1 MRLARTRCSS
11 PLVLPRWPPRG
22 EWCVKLLS
30 VLMAALTLSVP
41 AAPVEADYKSEFAMS
56 IVVNEEAPWGRAAA
70 RFAEAVRYRTQGRIQ
85 IKNYFDSKLLA
96 DRQTTEFKLLQQGVA
111 DFAIGSTINWSPQ
124 VKELNLFS
132 LPFMF
137 PTYKA
142 IDAVQAGE
150 PGKRLF
156 KLIEQKGVIP
166 IAWGENGFREL
177 TNSKRPIRRPEDLQG
192 LRIRVVGV
200 PIFADIF
207 RAFGANPV
215 PMNFGEAVVA
225 VRQGTVDGQENPMWV
240 IVPYRFWSA
249 HHYVTLWRYTIDP
262 IILGVSAKTWATIR
276 PEDQAIVRKVGEE
289 VMALEKRES
298 REGVEG
304 SMGVLGIADT
314 LEKIYGMNE
323 VRLSPG
329 ELKAFRDKT
338 QPVST
343 KWTEEI
349 GVDLVRKAERIIES
363 AR

>member
-11 PLVLPRWPPRG
+11 PLVSRRWRPRG
-22 EWCVKLLS
+22 ERCVKLPS
-30 VLMAALTLSVP
+30 VLMVALALSGP
-41 AAPVEADYKSEFAMS
+41 AAPVKADYKSEFAMS

-177 TNSKRPIRRPEDLQG
+177 TNSKRPIRRPEHLQG

-225 VRQGTVDGQENPMWV
+225 VRQGTADGQENPVWV

-249 HHYVTLWRYTIDP
+249 NQYVHAVALYHRPAHPRRQSEDVGDYQTRRSGDRTQGWRGGHGPRKERVPRGSRREHGRHGDHRHPREDIRHDRGAPLAGRAQGISGQDAT
-262 IILGVSAKTWATIR
+262 GVHQMDRGDRGRSG
-276 PEDQAIVRKVGEE
+276 P
-289 VMALEKRES
+289 
-298 REGVEG
+298 
-304 SMGVLGIADT
+304 
-314 LEKIYGMNE
+314 
-323 VRLSPG
+323 
-329 ELKAFRDKT
+329 
-338 QPVST
+338 
-343 KWTEEI
+343 
-349 GVDLVRKAERIIES
+349 
-363 AR
+363 